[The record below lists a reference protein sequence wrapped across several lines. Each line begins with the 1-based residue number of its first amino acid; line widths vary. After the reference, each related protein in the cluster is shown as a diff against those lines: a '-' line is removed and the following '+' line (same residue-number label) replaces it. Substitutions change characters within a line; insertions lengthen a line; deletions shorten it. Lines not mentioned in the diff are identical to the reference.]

1 MAAEKRWRYHT
12 QAPPTALLAFDPPAV
27 AVEFKGPAGQLIAF
41 GEDKDGVME
50 GSAIE
55 LGKCLG
61 HVGTLTSTSS
71 LASVEVSRA
80 HWTGPALGL
89 SRDDGTNTTCVMGR
103 SGRYVSLLCKGNPM
117 VLEPLFVGA
126 AGAPGAEVVV
136 QDSWVWR
143 ELVEQH
149 ARRCLFT
156 RRAVRQY
163 LGFVDDRLR
172 KAQRAL
178 EAAPTE
184 IKAASKYLYHAMH
197 KLTQLQAIAA
207 GREPRIYLPS
217 VDGGSSHG
225 DGAPVAD
232 DRERIMRVRLC
243 VANSGDGDGDGS
255 AYGAP
260 QPCNVVGAGVPP
272 KAAAAA
278 GDGGGGGGLRTAR
291 AEGVLRAALGAARA
305 EFAQL
310 RAMMERREG
319 GGVMQTLPEEV
330 DFEALNAWLL
340 SVRARTFGF
349 DIDRPQGGGH
359 AAPLDRAAE
368 VGDSVLALS
377 EAPKVSG
384 PAPAL
389 LPRQISASS
398 MGSSSQSSVSDAAVA
413 AATAVATN
421 GDGDGDGEDVEQ
433 QQQQLLLSQS
443 ATTDEEPVSVHRLE
457 HVRSVL
463 CQFQREERV
472 RLVFAAER
480 SSRSYGW
487 AHRCA
492 SRAPSPPQFLPA
504 SQQFHRGAALCWGT
518 GADEWK
524 S

>member
-1 MAAEKRWRYHT
+1 M
-12 QAPPTALLAFDPPAV
+12 
-27 AVEFKGPAGQLIAF
+27 AVEFKGAGQLIAF

-80 HWTGPALGL
+80 HWTGPSLGL

-126 AGAPGAEVVV
+126 AGAAGVEVVV
-136 QDSWVWR
+136 QGSWVWR

-178 EAAPTE
+178 EAAQTE

-217 VDGGSSHG
+217 VDGGSSHA
-225 DGAPVAD
+225 DGAPVTD

-260 QPCNVVGAGVPP
+260 QPCDVVGAGVPP

-278 GDGGGGGGLRTAR
+278 AAAGGGVSGGGGGGGGGLRTAR
-291 AEGVLRAALGAARA
+291 AEGVLRAALEAARA

-310 RAMMERREG
+310 RAMMEREG

-349 DIDRPQGGGH
+349 DINRPQGGGH
-359 AAPLDRAAE
+359 PGPLDRAAE
-368 VGDSVLALS
+368 AGDSVLALS

-398 MGSSSQSSVSDAAVA
+398 TGSSSQSSVSDAAVA
-413 AATAVATN
+413 AATAIATN
-421 GDGDGDGEDVEQ
+421 GDGDGDFEDVEQ

-443 ATTDEEPVSVHRLE
+443 ATADEEPDSVHRLE

-463 CQFQREERV
+463 CQFQREEGV

-492 SRAPSPPQFLPA
+492 SRGPSPSQFQPA
-504 SQQFHRGAALCWGT
+504 SQQFHRGAALSRGT